1 MSKFN
6 ISYTERLLHK
16 LYLCTQGLRA
26 SRNRKHLL
34 HDDFTIISNNCWGGM
49 TSEVYG
55 LRKNSP
61 TVGCYFFSDDYLK
74 FIERLKYYTSLD
86 LEFIDYKDSKHK
98 DWIVDDSSR
107 NAPIGRLDDIEI
119 VFLHY
124 KDKEMAREKWE
135 RRCKRINWNR
145 LIFKYSYQNYATL
158 DDLKKFDSLECGG
171 AKIMMV
177 NHPMPEFKSALYYP
191 GFEDKKYLENDTF
204 WGHRYFDVTRFL
216 NTGIIVPLRK
226 GWLRMLFG
234 IS

>member
-1 MSKFN
+1 MSKFK
-6 ISYTERLLHK
+6 ISLQERLLHK

-55 LRKNSP
+55 LRKNTP
-61 TVGCYFFSDDYLK
+61 TVGCYFFPDDYLK
-74 FIERLKYYTSLD
+74 FIERLKYY
-86 LEFIDYKDSKHK
+86 
-98 DWIVDDSSR
+98 V
-107 NAPIGRLDDIEI
+107 G
-119 VFLHY
+119 V
-124 KDKEMAREKWE
+124 
-135 RRCKRINWNR
+135 
-145 LIFKYSYQNYATL
+145 Q
-158 DDLKKFDSLECGG
+158 
-171 AKIMMV
+171 IMMV